1 MAVHNVA
8 VYRHGAIY
16 KVSPGTLLVQ
26 RDDEIVFWP
35 IDVGAVELF
44 CPAGILEVHPVE
56 LPRKKKLRAT
66 TIHPTARIH
75 VRVTATRGPGCFEY
89 GVYIGA
95 ANVFAEG
102 GSQPKIIVLE

>member
-1 MAVHNVA
+1 MSVHNVA
-8 VYRHGAIY
+8 VYRHGAMY

-35 IDVGAVELF
+35 IEVGAVELF
-44 CPAGILEVHPVE
+44 CPAGILEVEPVE
-56 LPRKKKLRAT
+56 LSRKKRSSAT
-66 TIHPTARIH
+66 RIHRTARIH

-95 ANVFAEG
+95 EHVFAEG